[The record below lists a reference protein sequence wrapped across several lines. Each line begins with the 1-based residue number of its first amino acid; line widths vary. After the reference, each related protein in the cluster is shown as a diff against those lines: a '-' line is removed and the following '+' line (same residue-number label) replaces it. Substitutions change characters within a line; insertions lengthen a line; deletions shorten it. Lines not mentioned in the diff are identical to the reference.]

1 MNELTF
7 GEKIKAARIGTGER
21 PAALYEGYNSLR
33 CEARAPAVRG
43 AARGAQVAGQSYY
56 QVCSDVETLMG
67 AINLSGSL
75 AAPFGFGVMCPK
87 AVFMAGL
94 KLTTTSIAVVVYAS
108 VVTDSEMAED
118 AELLVVPEEA
128 SPAGFFARHGDGW
141 VSKVVRGADY
151 IGVHVFYAQ
160 SAEQRQSVLNLL
172 AAHGLGQGGRLD
184 CGVQAALDAACAAAC
199 VARVFRQF
207 CAGLGAILLPAEAQ
221 AVGFAMGF
229 DQTTPVA
236 PEVLNFE
243 VRGYETM
250 AGMPGWFAP
259 VVRTRRLFNGCG
271 VLDGLAYEFARLGGV
286 THSIAHIL
294 RVYESYGFDG
304 DHTLRGTLCR
314 IKDDAGRLVALFE
327 RMDEDPAQGYLAPAL
342 PALAL
347 GAPAM
352 GARAMQASWSG
363 PAGV

>member
-1 MNELTF
+1 MNQLTF
-7 GEKIKAARIGTGER
+7 GEKMQAGRVGTGGR

-33 CEARAPAVRG
+33 CEARAPAAHGR
-43 AARGAQVAGQSYY
+43 ALDAQVAGQIYY
-56 QVCSDVETLMG
+56 QVCSDLETLMG
-67 AINLSGSL
+67 AINLSGSI

-87 AVFMAGL
+87 AAFMAGL
-94 KLTTTSIAVVVYAS
+94 KVTTTSIAVVVYAS
-108 VVTDSEMAED
+108 VVTDSEMA
-118 AELLVVPEEA
+118 AEPALLVGPDDDA
-128 SPAGFFARHGDGW
+128 AAFFAQHGDGW
-141 VSKVVRGADY
+141 VSKVVRGAEY

-184 CGVQAALDAACAAAC
+184 ETVQAALDKACAAAG

-221 AVGFAMGF
+221 AVAFAQGF
-229 DQTTPVA
+229 DGMAPAA
-236 PEVLNFE
+236 PEVLSFE
-243 VRGYETM
+243 VRGHETL
-250 AGMPGWFAP
+250 AGMPAGFAA

-286 THSIAHIL
+286 THSISHIL
-294 RVYESYGFDG
+294 RVYESYGFAG
-304 DHTLRGTLCR
+304 DETLRRNLCR
-314 IKDDAGRLVALFE
+314 IKDDCGRLVALFE
-327 RMDEDPAQGYLAPAL
+327 RMDDDPSKGYLAPSL

-347 GAPAM
+347 GAPVM
-352 GARAMQASWSG
+352 GARAMEACWSG